1 MMREGVSKETFGTLS
16 FCFIR
21 LAMPKILC
29 IDKKSNEFLCFVL
42 NFS

>member
-21 LAMPKILC
+21 LAMPKIL
-29 IDKKSNEFLCFVL
+29 NATGTGE
-42 NFS
+42 